1 MNRYHAVAVACILL
15 AVGLASHV
23 GAQDIAGSSDH
34 PAVARFQGS
43 VIRAQTRQDFDAYT
57 VPLGPAD
64 RSGKKFKRQ
73 EDVEGKVLKTLYK
86 TPAGSTPLAVYRSYE
101 NSLRQAGF
109 EILFSCATKQCSQ
122 EGSLQNTLGYS
133 GKYLLELGGHSLAD
147 DGSYLLTARHA
158 RSNTY
163 VVVSAS
169 HIWGDPASVF
179 YTVDVIELKPM
190 QTGLVTINARALAD
204 DLTKSGHVAVYGIYF
219 DTGKADIKP
228 ASTPVL
234 DEIAK
239 LLNSNSSL
247 KLHVIG
253 HTDNVGSLASNML
266 LSKQRAEAVVNILTS
281 KYRVAPGRLQSGG
294 VGPLSPVA
302 TNRTEEGRA
311 KNRRVELV
319 EQ

>member
-1 MNRYHAVAVACILL
+1 MNRNHVTTVIFALFIL
-15 AVGLASHV
+15 GLAAHV
-23 GAQDIAGSSDH
+23 AAQDIPGSSDH

-43 VIRAQTRQDFDAYT
+43 VIRAQARQSFDAYT

-64 RSGKKFKRQ
+64 ASEKKFKKQ
-73 EDVEGKVLKTLYK
+73 EEVEGKVLKTLYK
-86 TPAGSTPLAVYRSYE
+86 APTGSSPLEVYRSYE
-101 NSLRQAGF
+101 NALRQAGF
-109 EILFSCATKQCSQ
+109 EVLFSCAAKQCSQ

-133 GKYLLELGGHSLAD
+133 GKYLSQLGGHSLD
-147 DGSYLLTARHA
+147 DGASYLLTARQA
-158 RSNTY
+158 KSNTY
-163 VVVSAS
+163 VVVCAS
-169 HIWGDPASVF
+169 HLWGDPATVF

-190 QTGLVTINARALAD
+190 QTGLVTVNAQALAD
-204 DLTKSGHVAVYGIYF
+204 DITKSGHATVYGIYF

-228 ASTPVL
+228 ESTPVL
-234 DEIAK
+234 DEISK
-239 LLNSNSSL
+239 LLNTNTGL

-253 HTDNVGSLASNML
+253 HTDNVGSLASNMA
-266 LSKQRAEAVVNILTS
+266 LSKQRAEAVVKVLTT
-281 KYRVAPGRLQSGG
+281 KYRIVPARLQAGG